1 MNLQEIIIASQNKL
15 RGDSSLIK
23 TVIPKE
29 QSDCGNLPLLILTT
43 IWEIATAYNKPR
55 NDDI

>member
-1 MNLQEIIIASQNKL
+1 MKIQEIIIASQNKL
-15 RGDSSLIK
+15 RGDSFLIK

-29 QSDCGNLPLLILTT
+29 QSDCGNLPLLILAA
-43 IWEIATAYNKPR
+43 IWEIATAYTKPR